1 MSPAPEG
8 RLLTEKS
15 YAALLRQIES
25 LVQDADQKT
34 STAKVDSTWHIGRR
48 ITDARLS
55 EKAGYH
61 NTVLRD
67 LAADIGVSKRVLQEA
82 VTFFDAYEEPP
93 TGAHLNWSHYRQL
106 MRLPKKERASF
117 EKLAAKNR
125 WSARELS
132 TALAE
137 FTRDAAEAGDALPRP
152 TDPTYLYRATIT
164 GVVDGDTIDVDIDLG
179 FEVTRHA
186 RLRLAHID
194 APDLKTQEG
203 RAARD
208 YLNRSLHAAQTA
220 AVVTE
225 RIDLHGRYVV
235 HLFTSPQSLS
245 TLDCFQHGKYENA
258 ALLSAGHATLMP
270 G

>member
-1 MSPAPEG
+1 MSAAPEG

-15 YAALLRQIES
+15 YTTLLRQIES
-25 LVQDADQKT
+25 LVQDAHQKT
-34 STAKVDSTWHIGRR
+34 SSAKVDSTWHIGRR
-48 ITDARLS
+48 ITAARLS
-55 EKAGYH
+55 AKAGYH

-67 LAADIGVSKRVLQEA
+67 LAADLGVSKRILQEA

-106 MRLPKKERASF
+106 MRLPKKERTPF
-117 EKLAAKNR
+117 EKLATKNR

-132 TALAE
+132 TALVE
-137 FTRDAAEAGDALPRP
+137 FSRQSPAAESALPRP

-186 RLRLAHID
+186 RLRLAHVD
-194 APDLKTQEG
+194 APDLQTEEG

-208 YLNRSLHAAQTA
+208 YLHRSLHKAQTA
-220 AVVTE
+220 AIVTD
-225 RIDLHGRYVV
+225 RLDLHGRYVV
-235 HLFTSPQSLS
+235 HLFTSPQPLP

-258 ALLSAGHATLMP
+258 ALLDAGHATLAP